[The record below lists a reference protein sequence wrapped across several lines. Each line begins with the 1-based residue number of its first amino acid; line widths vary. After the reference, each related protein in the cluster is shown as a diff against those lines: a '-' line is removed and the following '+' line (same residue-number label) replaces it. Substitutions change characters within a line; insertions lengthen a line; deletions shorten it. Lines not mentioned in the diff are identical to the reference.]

1 MEIVKSKKTEVI
13 VVILSLAFILIA
25 TAYTT

>member
-13 VVILSLAFILIA
+13 VVILSLAFIIIA
-25 TAYTT
+25 TAYTS

>member
-25 TAYTT
+25 TAYTS